1 MFCVPDVADTVPSSS
16 VQPADVLAA
25 VESAA
30 KKQWRTPRETTSATA
45 RTGAFSDV
53 AHASDHLKRTSKYPW
68 RCAELTE
75 PCKVPM
81 TQRFTSENTLCVAGS
96 TTWAGWPDAAIEVPW
111 CS

>member
-1 MFCVPDVADTVPSSS
+1 MAGVTRTSREPVHHCQSGTPTDVTDAP
-16 VQPADVLAA
+16 
-25 VESAA
+25 
-30 KKQWRTPRETTSATA
+30 
-45 RTGAFSDV
+45 G
-53 AHASDHLKRTSKYPW
+53 HLKRTLKYPW

-96 TTWAGWPDAAIEVPW
+96 TTWAGRPDAAIEVPW